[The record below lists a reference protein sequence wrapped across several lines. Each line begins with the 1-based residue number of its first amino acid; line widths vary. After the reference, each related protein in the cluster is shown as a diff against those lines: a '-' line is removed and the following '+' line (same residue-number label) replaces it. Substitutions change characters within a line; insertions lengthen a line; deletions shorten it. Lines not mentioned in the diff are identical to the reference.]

1 MTKMKSLKAYSTN
14 KFPKQILQI
23 KSYKQILNINSLIQI
38 YNKFPQTDTHHH
50 HSHHHHHHDQK
61 EMLEASQGGVLK
73 MAYMIIVGDGLH
85 NFSDGLAI
93 GLFILYCKSSCV
105 EIAFNLY
112 IIIIRALDSF
122 ILSKDMFK

>member
-1 MTKMKSLKAYSTN
+1 
-14 KFPKQILQI
+14 
-23 KSYKQILNINSLIQI
+23 
-38 YNKFPQTDTHHH
+38 
-50 HSHHHHHHDQK
+50 
-61 EMLEASQGGVLK
+61 

-93 GLFILYCKSSCV
+93 GLFVLAAKIVVS
-105 EIAFNLY
+105 NLY